1 MREGWWSTFFFR
13 IIFAFWKQM
22 CFYRMKGHDQNF
34 SKQVLA
40 LFRPRSYSAKEVC
53 PWEEI
58 RVVNNCKFRDR
69 IHLQRFASQKNLKKK
84 NTSIMLLFEIFAW
97 KKSKSMSVPNEVNNG
112 TLFQFGNLLETFV
125 IPKMQNFVADGS
137 CPFPANLRRSKGR
150 MLVLKRMVWPSK

>member
-1 MREGWWSTFFFR
+1 
-13 IIFAFWKQM
+13 
-22 CFYRMKGHDQNF
+22 
-34 SKQVLA
+34 
-40 LFRPRSYSAKEVC
+40 
-53 PWEEI
+53 
-58 RVVNNCKFRDR
+58 
-69 IHLQRFASQKNLKKK
+69 
-84 NTSIMLLFEIFAW
+84 MLLFEIFAW